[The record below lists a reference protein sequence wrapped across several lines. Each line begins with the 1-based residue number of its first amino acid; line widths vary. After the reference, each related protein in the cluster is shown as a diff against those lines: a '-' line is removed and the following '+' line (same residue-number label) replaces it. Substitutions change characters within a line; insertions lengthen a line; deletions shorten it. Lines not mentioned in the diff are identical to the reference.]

1 MRAVS
6 LHSDVI
12 VVTSQLLQAHCTII
26 RGPGGEEAFVVDSP
40 VLPEELELLPSLLAQ
55 AGFPQVRGLL
65 ATHADWDHL
74 LARIAFPQAPL
85 GCAESTAARLR
96 AAPGAAQ
103 RELRAFDQELLI
115 ERARPLALGSI
126 QALAVPGRCRIENSD
141 LELHGADGH
150 TPDGMAV
157 WIPWAS
163 VLIAGDYLSPVEI
176 PTIAPTT
183 IGPTAIGPTA
193 IGPATIAPA
202 VGQADAIDAYL
213 ATLERLSP
221 LVARASHV
229 VPGHGPIMKGARA
242 HAVLEEDRAYLQQLS
257 ERGLEAVLPAGR
269 RNAEQR
275 RLHGENVAHIRA

>member
-1 MRAVS
+1 M
-6 LHSDVI
+6 
-12 VVTSQLLQAHCTII
+12 
-26 RGPGGEEAFVVDSP
+26 EAAAEP
-40 VLPEELELLPSLLAQ
+40 LRLP
-55 AGFPQVRGLL
+55 
-65 ATHADWDHL
+65 
-74 LARIAFPQAPL
+74 
-85 GCAESTAARLR
+85 
-96 AAPGAAQ
+96 
-103 RELRAFDQELLI
+103 
-115 ERARPLALGSI
+115 
-126 QALAVPGRCRIENSD
+126 
-141 LELHGADGH
+141 DGH

-183 IGPTAIGPTA
+183 IGPTA

-229 VPGHGPIMKGARA
+229 VPGHGPIMEGARA
-242 HAVLEEDRAYLQQLS
+242 HAVLEEDRAYLQQLR